1 LIPELDLHVAQISFF
16 VDRERR
22 PPERLL
28 QDWPAL
34 VDVAVAAASHASRVT
49 VIQASSV
56 PGTIVESGVTFHF
69 VAPPAGAPLAR
80 SPEFRALLRQL
91 AADVLHVHGLA
102 FAREVFELHGLAPN
116 TPILLQDH
124 ADRVPRPWRRGPWR
138 RAAAAVG
145 GISFCA
151 GAQAQ
156 PFRLAR
162 LLPPHV
168 DIFEVA
174 ESTSSFTPA
183 DREAAR
189 AATGLHGNPAA
200 LCVGHLDA
208 NKDPLTVLEGA
219 CAAAAALPDLQLWC
233 CYGNAPLLPAVEAR
247 LARDE
252 SLRAR
257 VHLLG
262 RVAHDRV
269 EQLMRAADLFVL
281 GSHREGGSFALIEAL
296 ATGLSPVVT
305 DIPSS
310 RALTGNG
317 SVGALWPCRDAGA
330 LAAALQRT
338 PTPRTQVRAHF
349 DAHLS
354 SPAIGRKLYSAYKRL
369 IARQTS
375 SAAAS

>member
-1 LIPELDLHVAQISFF
+1 LHVAQISFF
-16 VDRERR
+16 VDPEHR

-34 VDVAVAAASHASRVT
+34 VDVAIAAASHVSRVT
-49 VIQASSV
+49 VIQASAV
-56 PGTIVESGVTFHF
+56 PGTIVESGITFRF
-69 VAPPAGAPLAR
+69 LPPPAAGAPLTR
-80 SPEFRALLRQL
+80 SPELRALLRDL
-91 AADVLHVHGLA
+91 APDVFHVHGLA
-102 FAREVFELHGLAPN
+102 FAREVFELHELAPH

-138 RAAAAVG
+138 RAAAAVS

-151 GAQAQ
+151 SAQAQ

-174 ESTSSFTPA
+174 ESTSSFTPGA
-183 DREAAR
+183 RDAAR
-189 AATGLHGNPAA
+189 AATGLRGDPAA

-208 NKDPLTVLEGA
+208 NKDPLTVIEGVRT
-219 CAAAAALPDLQLWC
+219 AAAALPDLQLWC

-252 SLRAR
+252 SLRSR

-262 RVAHDRV
+262 RVAHERV

-296 ATGLSPVVT
+296 ATGLPPVVT

-310 RALTGNG
+310 RALTGD
-317 SVGALWPCRDAGA
+317 GAVAQLWRCGDAAA

-338 PTPRTQVRAHF
+338 PTPRAQVRAHF

-354 SPAIGRKLYSAYKRL
+354 SPAIGRKLYAAYKRL
-369 IARQTS
+369 IARQPS

>member
-1 LIPELDLHVAQISFF
+1 MHVAQISFF
-16 VDRERR
+16 VDAERR
-22 PPERLL
+22 APERLL
-28 QDWPAL
+28 EDWPAL

-80 SPEFRALLRQL
+80 SPEFRALLREL
-91 AADVLHVHGLA
+91 APDVFHVHGLG
-102 FAREVFELHGLAPN
+102 FPRDVCELHELAPT

-124 ADRVPRPWRRGPWR
+124 SDRVPRLWQRGPWR
-138 RAAAAVG
+138 RAAAAAG

-151 GAQAQ
+151 SAMAQ
-156 PFRLAR
+156 PFRFAR
-162 LLPPHV
+162 LLPPTLEV
-168 DIFEVA
+168 FEVA

-183 DREAAR
+183 DRDAAR
-189 AATGLHGNPAA
+189 GATGLHGEPTV

-208 NKDPLTVLEGA
+208 NKDPLTVIEGA
-219 CAAAAALPDLQLWC
+219 CAAARALPNLQLWC
-233 CYGNAPLLPAVEAR
+233 CYATAPLLPTVQAR

-262 RVAHDRV
+262 RVAHERI
-269 EQLMRAADLFVL
+269 EQFMRAADLFVL

-317 SVGALWPCRDAGA
+317 SVGQLWPCGDWRA
-330 LAAALQRT
+330 LGAALQVR
-338 PTPRTQVRAHF
+338 PTPRAQVRAHF
-349 DAHLS
+349 DTNLS
-354 SPAIGRKLYSAYKRL
+354 RGAIGRKLYAAYERL
-369 IARQTS
+369 IARRAS
-375 SAAAS
+375 RAAAS